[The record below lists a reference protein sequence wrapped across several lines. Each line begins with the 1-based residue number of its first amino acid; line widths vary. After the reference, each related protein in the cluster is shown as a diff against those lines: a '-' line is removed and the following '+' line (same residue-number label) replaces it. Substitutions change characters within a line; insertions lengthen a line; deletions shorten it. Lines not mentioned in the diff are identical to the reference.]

1 MWLIVLLML
10 VVACWRLLL
19 VVGCAIGAFFA
30 CGGFGFN
37 CGSVCFCVVFSRIVW
52 VLFLVVLWLLVTCC
66 WVSVY
71 VGYC

>member
-52 VLFLVVLWLLVTCC
+52 VLVFGGVGVACGLLL
-66 WVSVY
+66 
-71 VGYC
+71 G

>member
-19 VVGCAIGAFFA
+19 VGGCAIGAFFA

-37 CGSVCFCVVFSRIVW
+37 CGSVCFCVVFSWIVW
-52 VLFLVVLWLLVTCC
+52 VLVFGGVVVACGLLL
-66 WVSVY
+66 
-71 VGYC
+71 G